1 MRVFVTG
8 GTGAVGTRAVPAL
21 VAAGHDVTAMA
32 RSSEKAR
39 IIESQ
44 GARPVLVSLF
54 DGPGLTVAIAGHE
67 AVVNLATALPSTAS
81 FIRRSAWRE
90 CERVRTE
97 GSATVVRAC
106 LDAGV
111 PRVIQ
116 ESVVMLYRDGGRAWI
131 DENHPVDHFPI
142 TKGNHAAE
150 ANAARFAGA
159 GGQSIVL
166 RFGLF
171 YGVGAAH
178 SEQIAALARRHIGFV
193 PGPRDSF
200 MSSIHVVDA
209 GDAVAAALACPG
221 GTYNVVDD
229 EPLTKDQHAQACA
242 DAMGAAAW
250 IKGPGRLGLL
260 LGDRMTSMTRSL
272 RATNARFRDAAHW
285 QPRYPSVREGYHQ
298 MARDLLADSH

>member
-8 GTGAVGTRAVPAL
+8 GTGAVGTRAVPSM

-39 IIESQ
+39 ALADQ
-44 GARPVLVSLF
+44 GARPMMVSLF
-54 DGPGLTVAIAGHE
+54 DRPGLTAAIAGHD

-81 FIRRSAWRE
+81 FVRQSAWRE

-97 GSATVVRAC
+97 GSASVVRAC
-106 LDAGV
+106 LDADV
-111 PRVIQ
+111 PQLIQ
-116 ESVVMLYRDGGRAWI
+116 ESVAMLYRDGGSEWI
-131 DENHPVDHFPI
+131 DEDHPVDHYPI
-142 TKGNHAAE
+142 TRGNHAAE
-150 ANAARFAGA
+150 ANAARFAA
-159 GGQSIVL
+159 DGGRSVVL

-171 YGVGAAH
+171 YGIGAAH
-178 SEQIAALARRHIGFV
+178 SEQIVALARNHIGFV
-193 PGPRDSF
+193 PGPRGSF
-200 MSSIHVVDA
+200 MSSIHVADA

-242 DAMGAAAW
+242 DATGAAAW

-260 LGDRMTSMTRSL
+260 LGDRLTSMTRSI
-272 RATNARFRDAAHW
+272 RASNARFRDAANW
-285 QPRYPSVREGYHQ
+285 QPRYPSVREGYQQ
-298 MARDLLADSH
+298 MARDLLADPH